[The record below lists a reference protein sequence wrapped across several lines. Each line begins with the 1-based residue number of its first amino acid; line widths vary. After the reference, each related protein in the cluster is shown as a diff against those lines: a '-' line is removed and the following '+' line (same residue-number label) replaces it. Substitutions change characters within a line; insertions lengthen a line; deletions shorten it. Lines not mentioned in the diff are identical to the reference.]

1 MGHAHIEPLI
11 NGETF
16 GLLLSIDYVKHEGS
30 NEGSQPANFELIK
43 KDGSD
48 GSQRSCEFCSQHLHS
63 DAWNHLQFQLR
74 QS

>member
-1 MGHAHIEPLI
+1 MVDALEHKPPVGHTHKEPLI

-48 GSQRSCEFCSQHLHS
+48 GSQRSRELFSTP
-63 DAWNHLQFQLR
+63 AF
-74 QS
+74 